1 MFKELHAMAT
11 AATLLIT
18 ASAEGDQLRISVTPT
33 YPDGKVPAGAVP
45 LRPLSLVGSPEE
57 LDADFGTV
65 LTFWQAPKRSLME
78 QAQAAADGAED
89 DAGTKATGK
98 PADAKPKAKPGRKPG
113 TAAAQKVD
121 EAGPAAGEA
130 GPGAGADP
138 EVTGSQEGGGEVFAL
153 TSADSNDAGTPAAPP
168 ASAPAPESGAPAGDT
183 FTIDLF

>member
-33 YPDGKVPAGAVP
+33 YPDGKVPAGVAP

-57 LDADFGTV
+57 LDADFATV

-89 DAGTKATGK
+89 DAGAKATGK
-98 PADAKPKAKPGRKPG
+98 PAETKPKAKPGRKPG
-113 TAAAQKVD
+113 MAATQKAD
-121 EAGPAAGEA
+121 AAGPATGEA
-130 GPGAGADP
+130 GPGAEP
-138 EVTGSQEGGGEVFAL
+138 EVAGSQAGGDEVFAL
-153 TSADSNDAGTPAAPP
+153 TGADSNDAGTPAAPP
-168 ASAPAPESGAPAGDT
+168 ASAPAPESGAPAADT